1 MKITYYELQ
10 MINFLC
16 PKCICL
22 SFARNLWL
30 QILQL
35 GVKNRGLRAPFVPG
49 ASGGAGRG
57 VQGRKLLREPETFAQ
72 TLRVEKAGFTRRAT
86 DPPKF
91 PRRGGYMR
99 PRDSMTRRISSSC
112 QATAVN
118 SKMLPKM
125 RPEPTLMKPN
135 CFRIIVG
142 LISSLAS
149 SRCVQGQWVIFK

>member
-35 GVKNRGLRAPFVPG
+35 GVKNTGLRASFVPG
-49 ASGGAGRG
+49 ASGVAGRG
-57 VQGRKLLREPETFAQ
+57 AQGRKLLREPETFAQ
-72 TLRVEKAGFTRRAT
+72 TLRVEKVGFTRRAT

-91 PRRGGYMR
+91 PWSGGYAR
-99 PRDSMTRRISSSC
+99 PWYSTARHISSSC

-135 CFRIIVG
+135 RFRIIVG

-149 SRCVQGQWVIFK
+149 NWCVQGQ